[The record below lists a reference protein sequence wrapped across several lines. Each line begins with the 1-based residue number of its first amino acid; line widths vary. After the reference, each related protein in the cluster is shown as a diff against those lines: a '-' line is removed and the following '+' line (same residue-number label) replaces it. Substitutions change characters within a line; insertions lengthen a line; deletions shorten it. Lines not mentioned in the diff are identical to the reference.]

1 MLLLF
6 DSSTPQFISADILT
20 FSSIVETKAPC
31 LDSTLSQ
38 QLSSWLSPRHL
49 RRQSRAG
56 SPGHTREW
64 PRADSYPKVF
74 CSPNSLFNT
83 DFLVGSHQHFGRFS
97 CPTSFGAL
105 HCGKNQPDF
114 STAALSLL
122 MIHINILFRIVADNL
137 KPDCL
142 GSLLL
147 SDPLKYITCIK
158 KSSA

>member
-38 QLSSWLSPRHL
+38 QLSSWFSPRHL

-56 SPGHTREW
+56 SPGHTGEW

-74 CSPNSLFNT
+74 CSRT
-83 DFLVGSHQHFGRFS
+83 
-97 CPTSFGAL
+97 
-105 HCGKNQPDF
+105 
-114 STAALSLL
+114 LSLTL
-122 MIHINILFRIVADNL
+122 IFSLALINILVGLFVQLALVVYIAGKINL
-137 KPDCL
+137 
-142 GSLLL
+142 
-147 SDPLKYITCIK
+147 IF
-158 KSSA
+158 